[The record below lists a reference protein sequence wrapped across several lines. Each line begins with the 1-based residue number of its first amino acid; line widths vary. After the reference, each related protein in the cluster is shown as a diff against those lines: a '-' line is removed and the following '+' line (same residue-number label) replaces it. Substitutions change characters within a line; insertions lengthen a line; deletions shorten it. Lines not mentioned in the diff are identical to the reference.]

1 MPYYKRHED
10 CTNKSGEKGT
20 FVTIKK
26 DGGKRQCWNSEAAFK
41 RSVAA
46 RHANESD
53 EMGKEQLKEKKIM
66 KLTKRQLKSVI
77 KEEKR
82 KLLRESR
89 QDAEEGLF
97 NALDEFV
104 TALYDQAGERV
115 PTPELKAE
123 VLNFVDG
130 YFEDTDY
137 AAEQAE
143 REEGLAAGQGFK
155 NPSYG

>member
-66 KLTKRQLKSVI
+66 KLTKRQLRRVI

-82 KLLRESR
+82 KLMNESI
-89 QDAEEGLF
+89 QQATEDLFTSLDAYVD
-97 NALDEFV
+97 ALD
-104 TALYDQAGERV
+104 DSMGPGV
-115 PTPELKAE
+115 PTQELKAE
-123 VLNFVDG
+123 VLSFVDG
-130 YFEDTDY
+130 YFKDTEY
-137 AAEQAE
+137 AASQAE
-143 REEGLAAGQGFK
+143 HEEGLASQGFK

>member
-1 MPYYKRHED
+1 M
-10 CTNKSGEKGT
+10 
-20 FVTIKK
+20 
-26 DGGKRQCWNSEAAFK
+26 
-41 RSVAA
+41 
-46 RHANESD
+46 
-53 EMGKEQLKEKKIM
+53 KI
-66 KLTKRQLKSVI
+66 TKRQIKRVI

-104 TALYDQAGERV
+104 IALFDQAGERV
-115 PTPELKAE
+115 PAHEQKAE
-123 VLNFVDG
+123 ILNFVDG
-130 YFEDTDY
+130 YLEQSEY

-143 REEGLAAGQGFK
+143 REEGLAVKGFK

>member
-1 MPYYKRHED
+1 MKI
-10 CTNKSGEKGT
+10 T
-20 FVTIKK
+20 
-26 DGGKRQCWNSEAAFK
+26 KRQLRRIIKEEKATLLSEAAFSPM
-41 RSVAA
+41 RSRAHPEFA
-46 RHANESD
+46 KAIK
-53 EMGKEQLKEKKIM
+53 GKLN
-66 KLTKRQLKSVI
+66 
-77 KEEKR
+77 
-82 KLLRESR
+82 ESR

-143 REEGLAAGQGFK
+143 REEGLAAKGFK